1 MPTIA
6 IVGAGPGL
14 GLAIA
19 RRFGREGFRVALVSR
34 AESKL
39 DALAARLAEDGI
51 QAAGLPATS
60 LTGRRCGRR
69 SPRPGSGSAASTCS
83 STRPPRAAR

>member
-19 RRFGREGFRVALVSR
+19 HRFG
-34 AESKL
+34 
-39 DALAARLAEDGI
+39 GI
-51 QAAGLPATS
+51 DVLEYSPPRT
-60 LTGRRCGRR
+60 TGRPP
-69 SPRPGSGSAASTCS
+69 SPRRTW
-83 STRPPRAAR
+83 PR